1 MRAQA
6 DGDDVRTRILD
17 AAQELFASAGYAGA
31 TTREIAARAG
41 IGKRMLF
48 YYFPTK
54 EAMYE
59 ATLNRVVG
67 RLAAIHGQIRNE
79 PGPIGLG
86 DAVEAL
92 THFTAA
98 NLAACKLVV
107 REIMD
112 GGPHLA
118 RLAQDYIAPLFAAA
132 GREVAQ
138 NQAGGIFR
146 PLDPMHALVNVGGLT
161 LWYFLNV
168 PLLRL
173 IWDRDPLA
181 PDTVAERAAIT
192 REFLL
197 TGLAGPASR
206 GGNAR

>member
-1 MRAQA
+1 MRTATARLPLVTKARLRPVRARRRTRAAGDAEAVRAQ
-6 DGDDVRTRILD
+6 VLD
-17 AAQELFASAGYAGA
+17 AAERIFADRGYAAA
-31 TTREIAARAG
+31 TTRELALAAG

-54 EAMYE
+54 EAVYE
-59 ATLNRVVG
+59 ATLDRVVG

-118 RLAQDYIAPLFAAA
+118 RLARDYIAPLFAAA
-132 GREVAQ
+132 GSEVAQ
-138 NQAGGIFR
+138 NQARGIFR

-181 PDTVAERAAIT
+181 PDTI
-192 REFLL
+192 
-197 TGLAGPASR
+197 
-206 GGNAR
+206 